1 MEPTNTE
8 VVSRDL
14 TVQNPEGLHLRPA
27 GKLARLATE
36 YNCSLELE
44 RCGQIADCRS
54 MISLMTLGAS
64 QGSVLTLRASGPDAD
79 SAVEAI
85 ARLFESRF
93 DEL

>member
-1 MEPTNTE
+1 
-8 VVSRDL
+8 
-14 TVQNPEGLHLRPA
+14 
-27 GKLARLATE
+27 
-36 YNCSLELE
+36 
-44 RCGQIADCRS
+44 